1 MSLSGLIAVR
11 GVRGF
16 IAGDFLAATL
26 VLEDTALT
34 LTFGEVGFDERGE
47 GVFLEVAFFKAEG
60 GFLALELAFDAAPDA
75 LPPDLGIA
83 VFALGVSVFLVIPLK
98 ICEPTYR
105 L

>member
-1 MSLSGLIAVR
+1 MSPSGLIVAPDVR
-11 GVRGF
+11 IF
-16 IAGDFLAATL
+16 FAGAFLAVTI

-60 GFLALELAFDAAPDA
+60 GFLALGLAFDAAPDA

>member
-1 MSLSGLIAVR
+1 M
-11 GVRGF
+11 
-16 IAGDFLAATL
+16 
-26 VLEDTALT
+26 T
-34 LTFGEVGFDERGE
+34 LTFGEVVLDERGE
-47 GVFLEVAFFKAEG
+47 GGFLEGVFFKAEG
-60 GFLALELAFDAAPDA
+60 GFLAVELAFDAAPDA